1 MKRGRRLRQGL
12 VLLSAIFAGG
22 LAAAAVAGW
31 QLARP
36 VPARIGDPP
45 SSIPAERVSFPSDSG
60 STIHAWL
67 VPAKS
72 PRGTIVLLP
81 PVRSNRLAMVRRAE
95 FLSAAGLSTLLIDF
109 QATGESPG
117 EAITF
122 GWRERFDVLAAVQFV
137 RERAPGIPVAL
148 IGVSLGGAAALLATP
163 PLRVDAMVLEAVY
176 PSVDV
181 AIENRLRIRV
191 GAAAPLLAPL
201 LSLQLRPR
209 LGVSTEQL
217 RPLDHIGDVRAPVF
231 IIGGTEDRHTTEED
245 TRRLFDAA
253 NEPKQLWL
261 LPGVAYVDFLDAS
274 PSEYGQQVVA
284 FLHRALSGSRY
295 AAR

>member
-22 LAAAAVAGW
+22 LAASAVAGW

-45 SSIPAERVSFPSDSG
+45 PSLAAERVSFPSESG
-60 STIHAWL
+60 STIHAWF
-67 VPAKS
+67 VPVKS
-72 PRGTIVLLP
+72 ARGAVVLLP
-81 PVRSNRLAMVRRAE
+81 PIRSNRLGMVRRAKL
-95 FLSAAGLSTLLIDF
+95 LSAAGYTTLLIDF
-109 QATGESPG
+109 QATGESVG
-117 EAITF
+117 KAITF
-122 GWRERFDVLAAVQFV
+122 GWRERFDVLGAVQFV
-137 RERAPGIPVAL
+137 RERAPSTPVGL

-163 PLRVDAMVLEAVY
+163 PLHVDAMVLEAVY
-176 PSVDV
+176 PSVER

-191 GAAAPLLAPL
+191 GAAAPLLTPL

-209 LGVSTEQL
+209 LGVSGEQL
-217 RPLDHIGDVRAPVF
+217 RPVDHIGNVRAPVF

-245 TRRLFDAA
+245 THRLFDAA

-261 LPGVAYVDFLDAS
+261 LPGVAHVDFLDAS
-274 PSEYGQQVVA
+274 PEEYGQRVMT
-284 FLHRALSGSRY
+284 FLNRSLSGSRY

>member
-1 MKRGRRLRQGL
+1 MTRGRRWRLGL
-12 VLLSAIFAGG
+12 ALLSAIVAGG
-22 LAAAAVAGW
+22 LAAAVVAGW

-45 SSIPAERVSFPSDSG
+45 PSLAAERVSFHSESG
-60 STIHAWL
+60 STIHAWF

-72 PRGTIVLLP
+72 PRGAVVLLP
-81 PVRSNRLAMVRRAE
+81 PVRSNRLGMVRRAE
-95 FLSAAGLSTLLIDF
+95 FLSAAGYTTLLIDF

-122 GWRERFDVLAAVQFV
+122 GWRERFDVLGAVQFV
-137 RERAPGIPVAL
+137 RERAPGTPVAL

-163 PLRVDAMVLEAVY
+163 PLDVEAMVLEAVY
-176 PSVDV
+176 PTLDT
-181 AIENRLRIRV
+181 AIENRMRIRLGV
-191 GAAAPLLAPL
+191 AAPLLSPL
-201 LSLQLRPR
+201 LSVQLRPR
-209 LGVSTEQL
+209 LGVSSELL
-217 RPLDHIGDVRAPVF
+217 RPLDHIGNVRAPVF
-231 IIGGTEDRHTTEED
+231 IIGGMDDRHTTQED

-261 LPGVAYVDFLDAS
+261 LPGVAHVDFFDAS
-274 PSEYGQQVVA
+274 PADYGQRVMN
-284 FLHRALSGSRY
+284 FLHRSLSASRY